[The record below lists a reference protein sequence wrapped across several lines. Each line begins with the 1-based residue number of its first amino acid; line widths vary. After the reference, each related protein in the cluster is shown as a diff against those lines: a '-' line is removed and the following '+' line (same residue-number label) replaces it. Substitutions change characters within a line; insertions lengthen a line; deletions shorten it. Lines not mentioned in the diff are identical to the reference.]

1 MCRKGKILTLILI
14 LLFTCSSLFAER
26 WFTLS
31 HSIATTSS
39 ASAYV
44 QFWTPDGTSTSDNIT
59 GQNISISSNEMT
71 FARLGLHYNGSLQIS
86 LSLGYTKLIN
96 QEDSSDSGSYTL
108 TLLKPGTSTKFST
121 IGDASTITL
130 NNTEYTVVSLY
141 NGKTVGAANTE
152 GNTSIAD
159 LKITYD
165 PTNFGSGTYSSTLVI
180 IFTEGST

>member
-1 MCRKGKILTLILI
+1 MFNKCRLVCII
-14 LLFTCSSLFAER
+14 LLFSVWQCLFAES

-31 HSIATTSS
+31 HSIASTSS

-44 QFWTPDGTSTSDNIT
+44 QFWTADGTSPSDDIT

-96 QEDSSDSGSYTL
+96 QEDSTDSGSYTL
-108 TLLKPGTSTKFST
+108 TLLEPGTSTEFST
-121 IGDASTITL
+121 IGDASTISL

-141 NGKTVGAANTE
+141 NGATVGVANTE

-165 PTNFGSGTYSSTLVI
+165 PTNFGSGTYSSTLII
-180 IFTEGST
+180 IFTEGNT

>member
-1 MCRKGKILTLILI
+1 MFNKCRLLCII
-14 LLFTCSSLFAER
+14 LLLPVCPFVFAES

-31 HSIATTSS
+31 HSITTTSS
-39 ASAYV
+39 SSAYV
-44 QFWTPDGTSTSDNIT
+44 QFWTPDGTSTSDDIT

-96 QEDSSDSGSYTL
+96 QEDSTDSGSYTL
-108 TLLKPGTSTKFST
+108 TFLEPGTTTEFST

-130 NNTEYTVVSLY
+130 NGTEYTVVSLY
-141 NGKTVGAANTE
+141 NGQTVGAANTE

-165 PTNFGSGTYSSTLVI
+165 PSNFGSGTYSSTLVI
-180 IFTEGST
+180 IFTEGNT